1 MVNSCSIY
9 NKRNKILSNHIINLF
24 LLALQL
30 ESAQV
35 QAARLQSSTWPLS
48 SLAEPSDFCH

>member
-1 MVNSCSIY
+1 M
-9 NKRNKILSNHIINLF
+9 INLF